1 MLPVC
6 MMKEC
11 AFTVLMK
18 VYHAKHLTWTHM
30 LVAHT
35 KFAHTTGTQFP
46 MQTGCSGLCGLSIPL
61 PGSVDELIACWQL
74 HMQGCNRLMA
84 SCVSMFF
91 FQKKKPKQ
99 HPRTPQAN
107 PDKKYGE
114 AWNGPGLSWLDPLNT
129 CEAHY
134 ENSGTAGVEWWLDVI
149 GAIARKVSGQDYGIL
164 VDFLHVVRWGLDC
177 EHCKP

>member
-18 VYHAKHLTWTHM
+18 VYHAKHLKWTHM

-74 HMQGCNRLMA
+74 HMQGCNRLMV

-91 FQKKKPKQ
+91 FFQKKETKAA
-99 HPRTPQAN
+99 PQN
-107 PDKKYGE
+107 TTSQPWQKVWRSLKW
-114 AWNGPGLSWLDPLNT
+114 AWLIMAGSLEHLWSSLRKFWDSW
-129 CEAHY
+129 
-134 ENSGTAGVEWWLDVI
+134 SGMVI
-149 GAIARKVSGQDYGIL
+149 GCDWCNSAQS
-164 VDFLHVVRWGLDC
+164 
-177 EHCKP
+177 